1 MFRVTA
7 NLETAIAY
15 ALKYAVPYTVY
26 AVRYNS
32 ECSTY
37 FLFYISGEWRW
48 LPAKGFEPEGNYEY
62 YVTR

>member
-15 ALKYAVPYTVY
+15 ALKHAELYTVY
-26 AVRYNS
+26 AVRFNS

-62 YVTR
+62 YATR